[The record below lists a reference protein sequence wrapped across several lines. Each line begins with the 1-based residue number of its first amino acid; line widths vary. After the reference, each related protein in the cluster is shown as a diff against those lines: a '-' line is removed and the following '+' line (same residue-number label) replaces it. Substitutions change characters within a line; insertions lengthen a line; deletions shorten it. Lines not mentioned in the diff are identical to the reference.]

1 MNYKILQR
9 RRNKYGEIA
18 TAFIEGVKTVNMT
31 KKQKVAFIVILSVFV
46 IQLFTTISGT
56 TMFAQSKGRGITSK
70 TEVFQKSDAESE
82 KQKISNFIEQV
93 YNSFV
98 DNKDNGVSEEVKTD
112 LKTAVSEYKGSLNV
126 VAVLQG
132 IIYYISNAQLASI
145 EAINNL
151 EFGDK
156 KMFSGILMGLTVFA
170 CIGCIF
176 KLFKHFLDTE
186 RHDNVK
192 AISGYFSYIGL
203 VVLFWFA
210 PSITRHIA
218 GLAEPINA
226 SKVQSLVTEINE
238 GIKPILQE
246 DFTKYLHQ
254 IQLAANARNKA
265 GFMDVTS
272 DVSFSISKMSAFFS
286 IALPSI
292 IQMVFYLFL
301 GTILVTVLAIPLV
314 IITVMIKV
322 LLTVMIYGTQLVFLL
337 AFIPGFDKLWQSMI
351 INMLNILLWSP
362 IFNAVITFIIAIVTS
377 TMGNPSIIGV
387 LWMTVVAFV
396 LSGQAVTITTSA
408 AGVLIQ
414 GAGAGMAG
422 AMSSLGSMN
431 ATSMAAKSIGGAVM
445 AGGSLAGKIIGGR
458 VSGSVAGDIIA
469 SKIIPP
475 NNSGN
480 NNNSNNSN
488 NSSNSN

>member
-9 RRNKYGEIA
+9 NRHRYSEIA

-31 KKQKVAFIVILSVFV
+31 KKQKVAFVIILSVFV
-46 IQLFTTISGT
+46 VQLFSSISGT
-56 TMFAQSKGRGITSK
+56 TLFAQGKGRGTTKSK
-70 TEVFQKSDAESE
+70 TEVFQKSNANDENEKLAEKIDE
-82 KQKISNFIEQV
+82 TYNAFIKQ
-93 YNSFV
+93 
-98 DNKDNGVSEEVKTD
+98 NKVTEAVQTE
-112 LKTAVSEYKGSLNV
+112 LKTAAEEYKKTLSA

-132 IIYYISNAQLASI
+132 IIYYISNAQLASV

-156 KMFSGILMGLTVFA
+156 KMFSGILMGLTIFA
-170 CIGCIF
+170 CLGCIF

-203 VVLFWFA
+203 VILFWFS

-226 SKVQSLVTEINE
+226 SKVQSLVTEINN
-238 GIKPILQE
+238 GITPILQK
-246 DFTKYLHQ
+246 DFSGYLKNMS
-254 IQLAANARNKA
+254 LAASTYTTATGLDKLIAKVNY
-265 GFMDVTS
+265 GIDH
-272 DVSFSISKMSAFFS
+272 ISAFLS
-286 IALPSI
+286 IALPYL
-292 IQMVFYLFL
+292 IQMIFYLLL

-314 IITVMIKV
+314 VITVMIKV

-362 IFNAVITFIIAIVTS
+362 IFNAVITFIIAVVLS
-377 TMGNPSIIGV
+377 TMGNPSIIGI
-387 LWMTVVAFV
+387 LWMTVVAFI
-396 LSGQAVTITTSA
+396 LSSQAVTITTSA

-422 AMSSLGSMN
+422 AMSSLGTMN
-431 ATSMAAKSIGGAVM
+431 ATSIAAKGAGMAVKVAGGAIGGIGAIKTAMNINSMSKLVK
-445 AGGSLAGKIIGGR
+445 GDGS
-458 VSGSVAGDIIA
+458 
-469 SKIIPP
+469 
-475 NNSGN
+475 
-480 NNNSNNSN
+480 NSN
-488 NSSNSN
+488 NSSNNSNSN